1 MNIIDSMLCKG
12 CDICISVCPKDVY
25 AKSEEVNSKDVYV
38 PYPANQE
45 ACVRCG
51 LCEIS
56 CPDQALYV
64 EREVE

>member
-25 AKSEEVNSKDVYV
+25 V

-45 ACVRCG
+45 ACVKCG

-64 EREVE
+64 DREVE